1 MIRVKQESKNT
12 YTINDKLVKT
22 QGNKIVYLDNFS
34 NLEKETFRE
43 HLSKYNKKRKFI
55 DLLK

>member
-1 MIRVKQESKNT
+1 MIRVKQESKNK
-12 YTINDKLVKT
+12 YTINDKLVKI

-43 HLSKYNKKRKFI
+43 YLSKYNKKRKFI